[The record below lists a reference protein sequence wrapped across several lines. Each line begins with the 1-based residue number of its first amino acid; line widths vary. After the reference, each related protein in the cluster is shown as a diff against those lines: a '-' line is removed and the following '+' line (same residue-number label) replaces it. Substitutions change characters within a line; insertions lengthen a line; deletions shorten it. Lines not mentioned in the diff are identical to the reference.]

1 MNQGIIYA
9 ILAYLSWG
17 LLPLYW
23 KVFSSLTAWEILSHR
38 VVWSFLT
45 IALIISIRVGWK
57 KAKAAIQDRRQF
69 LGITACSMLIAIN
82 WVIFIW
88 AVNVGRVVETSLG
101 YYINPLISVLVGVFL
116 LKEKLRKGQWLAIFV
131 AALGVTSMTY
141 GYGQVPWV
149 SLTLALSFALYG
161 FFKKFVPVEPLIGL
175 LWETLIAFPV
185 ALLYLGYI
193 QYKGT
198 ASFIQQPLPVL
209 FAMAVAGIATLLPLL
224 WFAEAA
230 KRLPLSTVGFIQ
242 YLAPTTTLLLAIFV
256 FHEPFTRTELFS
268 FSLIWL
274 SLVIYTLSTWK
285 SRMKPTQPKEPLSA

>member
-23 KVFSSLTAWEILSHR
+23 KLFSSMTAWETLSHR

-45 IALIISIRVGWK
+45 IALIISLRAGWK
-57 KAKAAIQDRRQF
+57 KARAAIQDRRQII
-69 LGITACSMLIAIN
+69 GITACSIMIAIN

-101 YYINPLISVLVGVFL
+101 YYINPLISVVVGVFL
-116 LKEKLRKGQWLAIFV
+116 LKEKLHKGQWLAIFI
-131 AALGVTSMTY
+131 AALGVTFMTFS
-141 GYGQVPWV
+141 YGQVPWI

-161 FFKKFVPVEPLIGL
+161 FFKKSVPVEPMIGL

-185 ALLYLGYI
+185 ALLYLSYM

-198 ASFIQQPLPVL
+198 ETFFQQSLPVL
-209 FAMAVAGIATLLPLL
+209 IAMAVAGIATLLPLL

-256 FHEPFTRTELFS
+256 FHEPFTKTELFS

-274 SLVIYTLSTWK
+274 SLVIYTFSTWN
-285 SRMKPTQPKEPLSA
+285 SRIKPQPKEPLSA